1 MIHATCARAPS
12 PKPRAQRERF
22 RMPAKS
28 LAMLALALLL
38 LTLAGR
44 ARADCDYTNRP
55 GSVTFTPPAT
65 ITLPNNPP
73 IGTILWT
80 SSPISPASYPTLRCV
95 NTTNSGVVNLIGGA
109 PGSDDTLFP
118 SNVAGLS
125 YRLLHPDASSPL
137 QAYPNETI
145 SPGTYDF
152 SVAAALQLVVTGTIT
167 PGSVLTGG
175 QLAQWNVDMCL
186 FAGESSNCKQPQGP
200 KPVEVFNTSSI
211 TFVAPAC
218 TGNSPTVTLPT
229 VYASAFTGTGTTTGQ
244 TPFTVQLTCTA
255 ASTVSITLSP
265 GQSVGLDSSGVTGS
279 TGTSQKVGVQLLQAD
294 GSTPIQFGNAYPAAT
309 TPSGNSA
316 PSLIFYARYY
326 QTGSPV
332 VPGTVTA
339 TATYI
344 LTYQ

>member
-1 MIHATCARAPS
+1 MIHATCACAPS

-22 RMPAKS
+22 RVPAKS

-44 ARADCDYTNRP
+44 ARADCNYTNQP

-65 ITLPNNPP
+65 ITLPNSLPV
-73 IGTILWT
+73 GTILWT
-80 SSPISPASYPTLRCV
+80 SSPVAPINLPTLNC
-95 NTTNSGVVNLIGGA
+95 TSPTNSGVQNNIAGQPVGG
-109 PGSDDTLFP
+109 DDTLFP
-118 SNVAGLS
+118 TNIPGLS
-125 YRLLHPDASSPL
+125 YRLLHPDTSNPL
-137 QAYPNETI
+137 HAYPNQPVSSASTFDTA
-145 SPGTYDF
+145 S
-152 SVAAALQLVVTGTIT
+152 ALQLVVTGPIA
-167 PGSVLTGG
+167 PGSVLTSG

-186 FAGESSNCKQPQGP
+186 FAGKSGNCKLLLGP
-200 KPVEVFNTSSI
+200 NPAEVFNTSSI

-316 PSLIFYARYY
+316 PSLTFYARYY